1 MRAQVRVRTAA
12 SAALVIASGELD
24 LATVGRLRKSLS
36 RAVEAGGPIIV
47 DFTDVTFADSSAIG
61 VVAGACARAR
71 TTEASIQLVVRPG
84 TSVRKAFDLTGV
96 TLAITVR
103 DSIDEAIRGLGL
115 ESPARTDYDAPGRT
129 A

>member
-1 MRAQVRVRTAA
+1 M
-12 SAALVIASGELD
+12 LVIASGELD
-24 LATVGRLRKSLS
+24 LATVGRLRTSLS

-47 DFTDVTFADSSAIG
+47 DFTDVTFADSSAVG

-71 TTEASIQLVVRPG
+71 TTKTSIQLVMRPG

-96 TLAITVR
+96 TMAITVR

-115 ESPARTDYDAPGRT
+115 EPPARIDYDAPGRT